1 MTKLRQ
7 RMLEDMTICN
17 LSAHTQKRYL
27 DRVAAFAQY
36 FGRSPERL
44 GPEEIRRYQLYLIQE
59 KQLSASTLTVTV
71 CALRFLYGTTLRR
84 DWSIERIPMPRVERK
99 LPVVL
104 SPEEVVQFFQAV
116 HSLKYRA
123 IFMSIYAA
131 GLRVSEVARL
141 KVTDIDSRRMTIR
154 VEQGKGRKDR
164 FVMLSPRLL
173 EILRSYWKAARPS
186 NWLFPGQI
194 KEKPIS
200 PTTISQVCREISSE
214 SKLRKRV
221 SPHILRHS
229 FATHLLENGVDL
241 RKIQVLLG
249 HRSPASTARY
259 THIAVHQ
266 VQHTPSPL
274 DSLPELQ

>member
-7 RMLEDMTICN
+7 RMLEDMKIHN
-17 LSAHTQKRYL
+17 LSAHTQKRYT
-27 DRVAAFAQY
+27 DRVAAFAKY
-36 FGRSPERL
+36 FGRSPELL

-84 DWSIERIPMPRVERK
+84 NWSIERIPMPRAERR
-99 LPVVL
+99 LPIIL
-104 SPEEVVQFFQAV
+104 SQQEVVQFFQAV

-131 GLRVSEVARL
+131 GLRVAEVAHL
-141 KVTDIDSRRMTIR
+141 KVSDIDSRRMTIR

-164 FVMLSPRLL
+164 FVMLSNRLL
-173 EILRSYWKAARPS
+173 KVLRSYWKAARPV
-186 NWLFPGQI
+186 NWLFPGKI

-200 PTTISQVCREISSE
+200 PNTIRHVCAKISKD
-214 SKLRKRV
+214 SKLRKKV
-221 SPHILRHS
+221 TPHVLRHS
-229 FATHLLENGVDL
+229 FATHLLEHGVDL

-249 HRSPASTARY
+249 HRSAASTALY
-259 THIAVHQ
+259 THIAVNN
-266 VQHTPSPL
+266 VQHTTSPL
-274 DSLPELQ
+274 DSLPE

>member
-7 RMLEDMTICN
+7 RMLEDMKICN

-27 DRVAAFAQY
+27 DRVAAFAKY
-36 FGRSPERL
+36 FGRSPELL
-44 GPEEIRRYQLYLIQE
+44 GPEEIRRYQLYLIRE

-99 LPVVL
+99 LPIVL
-104 SPEEVVQFFQAV
+104 SQEEVVHFFQAV
-116 HSLKYRA
+116 HSLKYQA
-123 IFMSIYAA
+123 IFSSIYAA
-131 GLRVSEVARL
+131 GLRVSEAANL
-141 KVTDIDSRRMTIR
+141 KVADIDSQRMTIR
-154 VEQGKGRKDR
+154 VEQGKGRRDR

-173 EILRSYWKAARPS
+173 EILRKYWKAARS
-186 NWLFPGQI
+186 SVWLFPGQV
-194 KEKPIS
+194 KDQPIS
-200 PTTISQVCREISSE
+200 PTTISMVCRKISLE
-214 SKLRKRV
+214 SKLSKRI

-249 HRSPASTARY
+249 HRNPASTALY
-259 THIAVHQ
+259 THIAVHN
-266 VQHTPSPL
+266 VQHTYSPL
-274 DSLPELQ
+274 DSLPE

>member
-7 RMLEDMTICN
+7 RMLEDMKICN

-27 DRVAAFAQY
+27 DRVAAFAKY
-36 FGRSPERL
+36 FGRSPELL

-99 LPVVL
+99 LPIVL
-104 SPEEVVQFFQAV
+104 SQEEVVHFFQAV
-116 HSLKYRA
+116 HSLKYQA
-123 IFMSIYAA
+123 IFRSIYAA
-131 GLRVSEVARL
+131 GLRVSEVANL
-141 KVTDIDSRRMTIR
+141 KVTDIDSQRMTIR
-154 VEQGKGRKDR
+154 VEQGKGRRDR

-173 EILRSYWKAARPS
+173 EILRKYWKAARS
-186 NWLFPGQI
+186 SVWLFPGQV
-194 KEKPIS
+194 KDQPIS
-200 PTTISQVCREISSE
+200 PTTISMVCRKISLE
-214 SKLRKRV
+214 SKLSKRI

-249 HRSPASTARY
+249 HRNPASTARY
-259 THIAVHQ
+259 THIAVHN
-266 VQHTPSPL
+266 VQHTCSPL
-274 DSLPELQ
+274 DSLPE